1 MDSENDNELNE
12 PAFPFGTIR
21 KATFESL
28 EEENRLYSLKLS
40 PLERMIYMHELTL
53 NAYGAQTASIKEIE
67 LVIRK
72 K

>member
-1 MDSENDNELNE
+1 M
-12 PAFPFGTIR
+12 
-21 KATFESL
+21 
-28 EEENRLYSLKLS
+28 
-40 PLERMIYMHELTL
+40 YMHELTL

>member
-1 MDSENDNELNE
+1 MDSEKDNEVNE
-12 PAFPFGTIR
+12 PVFPYGTFR

-40 PLERMIYMHELTL
+40 PLERMMYMHELTL